1 VENPTLLVTDVLK
14 VIHERHSSRVPFNQ
28 ERPVSEGNVRRILEA
43 ARWAPTPH
51 NMQNFEMV
59 VVDDKSLLDRIGK
72 IESRVSAEFIQENFQ
87 QLSFSEEELLQKKV
101 GVLAAMF
108 PSSWT
113 TRAVLGQVKDEV
125 RTLQDTMLGSPTLL
139 IVIYDGRK
147 RAPASTGDF
156 LGIMGLGCMMENMWL
171 MAQSLGV
178 GVQIISSIGA
188 TDVEQEIKR
197 MLDIPDYMRIAFGL
211 RMGFPIAPATPFRVR
226 RDLDDFAHSNRY
238 GKHLAPLALR
248 AR

>member
-1 VENPTLLVTDVLK
+1 VENPTLVITDLLK

-28 ERPVSEGNVRRILEA
+28 ERPVSEDNVRRILEA

-51 NMQNFEMV
+51 NMQNFEIV
-59 VVDDKSLLDRIGK
+59 VVDDKALLERIGR
-72 IESRVSAEFIQENFQ
+72 IESRVSAEFIHENFQ

-108 PSSWT
+108 PPSWT
-113 TRAVLGQVKDEV
+113 TRAVLGQAKDEV
-125 RTLQDTMLGSPTLL
+125 RTLQDTILGSPTLL
-139 IVIYDGRK
+139 IVIYDARK
-147 RAPASTGDF
+147 RAPASAGDF
-156 LGIMGLGCMMENMWL
+156 LGIMGLGCMMENIWL

-188 TDVEQEIKR
+188 TDVEEKIKR
-197 MLDIPDYMRIAFGL
+197 LLDIPQYMRIAFGL
-211 RMGFPIAPATPFRVR
+211 RMGFPIAQAKPLRVR
-226 RDLDDFAHSNRY
+226 RAMEDFTHSNRY
-238 GKHLAPLALR
+238 GKHLAPLALG

>member
-1 VENPTLLVTDVLK
+1 M
-14 VIHERHSSRVPFNQ
+14 
-28 ERPVSEGNVRRILEA
+28 SEHNVRLILEA

-51 NMQNFEMV
+51 NMQNFEIV
-59 VVDDKSLLDRIGK
+59 VVDDKSLLDGIGK

-108 PSSWT
+108 PPSWT
-113 TRAVLGQVKDEV
+113 TRAVLGQAKDEV
-125 RTLQDTMLGSPTLL
+125 RTLQDTILGSPTLL

-147 RAPASTGDF
+147 RAPASAGDF
-156 LGIMGLGCMMENMWL
+156 LGIMGLGCIMENMWL
-171 MAQSLGV
+171 MAQSLRI

-188 TDVEQEIKR
+188 PDVEQEIKR
-197 MLDIPDYMRIAFGL
+197 MLDIPDYMRIAVGL
-211 RMGFPIAPATPFRVR
+211 RIGFPIAPATPCRVR

-238 GKHLAPLALR
+238 GKHLAPHALH